1 MYNEWVVTHVS
12 SGCYRDD
19 REMEAS
25 WMTGDDYPR
34 R

>member
-12 SGCYRDD
+12 SGRYSDD

-25 WMTGDDYPR
+25 WTDDDYPR